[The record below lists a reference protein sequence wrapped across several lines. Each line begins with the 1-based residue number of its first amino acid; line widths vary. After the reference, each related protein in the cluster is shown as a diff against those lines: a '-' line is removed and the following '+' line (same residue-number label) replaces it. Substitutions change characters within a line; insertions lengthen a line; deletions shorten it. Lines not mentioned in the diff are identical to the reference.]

1 MITEEDLKLFQEN
14 FYFTKYGP
22 NLWRAYNSYTN
33 ESASPVYNS
42 KEAAIH
48 YVLRELKQEMEE
60 NIETLLGGSD
70 AITSLDDDSTFYSRL
85 HISEPRNGTEEI

>member
-1 MITEEDLKLFQEN
+1 MSSQFNKDFKTVRVADR
-14 FYFTKYGP
+14 
-22 NLWRAYNSYTN
+22 LWQVFNRHTN
-33 ESASPVYNS
+33 EPVSPQYS
-42 KEAAIH
+42 SPDAARYFVH
-48 YVLRELKQEMEE
+48 KSLKQEMEK